1 MYLSIEQALGI
12 YDELIDCYHNKNGY
26 GSDTAEIYTY
36 RFLPMNPTYSQSWQ
50 KEKSIFEDDILEM
63 EKTAAK
69 SLKEIIDIF
78 IKRNPSKVFVKS
90 YDGIDLASSIETD
103 VPFNTWFKRVL
114 SVKSMTDYNRFS
126 HRIHVKVK
134 PIKKRYKH
142 AK

>member
-26 GSDTAEIYTY
+26 GGDTAEIYTY
-36 RFLPMNPTYSQSWQ
+36 RFLPMSSTYSQSWS
-50 KEKSIFEDDILEM
+50 KEKSMFEEDILSM
-63 EKTAAK
+63 EKKAAK

-78 IKRNPSKVFVKS
+78 IERYPSKVFVNAFA
-90 YDGIDLASSIETD
+90 DAVPI
-103 VPFNTWFKRVL
+103 PFNTWFRKVL

-134 PIKKRYKH
+134 PIKKRYKR